1 MTRFV
6 AFAIP
11 ACLLLWSCGP
21 PAAIIA
27 DSPVRAATTE
37 RKGGERTVRVS
48 GTIQA
53 LQSVSIRVPQIS
65 AQAGRGG
72 GWSKRNGLE
81 GWGGGGAMGG
91 WDKKREGR
99 EVQRQGRRTNL
110 ERRVIKAP
118 HPGMIA
124 LENPWRKGS
133 MGPPQEGDML
143 SPGQAVLR

>member
-11 ACLLLWSCGP
+11 ACLLLWSCRP

-65 AQAGRGG
+65 AQAGRVTLAALIP
-72 GWSKRNGLE
+72 NGTTV
-81 GWGGGGAMGG
+81 A
-91 WDKKREGR
+91 
-99 EVQRQGRRTNL
+99 
-110 ERRVIKAP
+110 
-118 HPGMIA
+118 
-124 LENPWRKGS
+124 KGDTLAEFD
-133 MGPPQEGDML
+133 QT
-143 SPGQAVLR
+143 AVLDEE